1 MIATEENSLLE
12 YLSLCRIPTVTFHW
26 LYTIL
31 GLVELAIIGAVKMTN
46 IDISV
51 LDGDGN
57 YEFEFKHPKKASF
70 GTCEKN

>member
-1 MIATEENSLLE
+1 ME
-12 YLSLCRIPTVTFHW
+12 
-26 LYTIL
+26 
-31 GLVELAIIGAVKMTN
+31 LVIIGAVKMTN

-70 GTCEKN
+70 GTCEKNWTILFPVTTYVWATMIAQNTQFTEYLIYKF